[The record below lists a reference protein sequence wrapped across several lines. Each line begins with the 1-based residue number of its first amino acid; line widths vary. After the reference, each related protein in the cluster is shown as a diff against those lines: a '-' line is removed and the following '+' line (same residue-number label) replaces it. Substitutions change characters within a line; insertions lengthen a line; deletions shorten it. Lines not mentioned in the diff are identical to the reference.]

1 MFSAFFL
8 GAATSPGVYYAF
20 QYSDVVGKT
29 IVVILLFCS
38 ILTWSTMVDKAVG
51 MHRAKVRSLHF
62 LALFGEQQKKLA
74 SPTLL
79 MEGKNAVDPI
89 GNIYSAG
96 MEKLLEFYEKD
107 SSETRISSGGYIAP
121 SKLSEAQFNAIEAVL
136 ESAVSGQIQ
145 QLETRIGLLAT
156 LVSLSP
162 FLGLF
167 GTVWGVMM
175 AFCGIAA
182 AGRADFTALAPGVAG
197 ALLTTVAGLIVA
209 IPSLIGYNALTASI
223 RSFTVIMDN
232 FVESFLVRLKLE
244 QVALAKAEKK
254 STEPGE

>member
-1 MFSAFFL
+1 MLANFFL
-8 GAATSPGVYYAF
+8 AAASSPGVYYAY

-29 IVVILLFCS
+29 IVIILIFCS
-38 ILTWSTMVDKAVG
+38 ILTWSTMLDKAVG
-51 MHRAKVRSLHF
+51 MHRAKVRSLRF
-62 LALFGEQQKKLA
+62 LSIFEEQQKKLA

-79 MEGKNAVDPI
+79 MEGKNAVDPVGI
-89 GNIYSAG
+89 VYSAG

-107 SSETRISSGGYIAP
+107 SMETRISSNGYVSP
-121 SKLSEAQFNAIEAVL
+121 CKLSDAQVNAIEAVL
-136 ESAVSGQIQ
+136 ESQVSSQIQ

-197 ALLTTVAGLIVA
+197 ALLTTVFGLIVA

-223 RSFTVIMDN
+223 RNFTVIMDN
-232 FVESFLVRLKLE
+232 FVESFLARLKLE
-244 QVALAKAEKK
+244 QVALAKEQ
-254 STEPGE
+254 SRSELGE